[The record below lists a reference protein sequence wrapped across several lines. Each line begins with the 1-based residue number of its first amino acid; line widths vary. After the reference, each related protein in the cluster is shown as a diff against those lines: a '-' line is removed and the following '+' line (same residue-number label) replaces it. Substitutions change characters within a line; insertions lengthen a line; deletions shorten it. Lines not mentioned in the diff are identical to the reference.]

1 MFSVIAPRRLYRQAA
16 DQMRTL
22 IERGEFAV
30 GERLPAERELAE
42 MLRVSRP
49 TVREALIVLEVE
61 GFVNIRM
68 GSGVYICRRQVPA
81 TSVPPENI
89 EGPFE
94 LLRARSIV
102 ECAIAGEAA
111 RAARPDHIATLD
123 QNLRAMSEALD
134 DRPAALALDRG
145 FHTAVAAIISNATLE
160 RFVGEI
166 HDMRMTPYFEKL
178 AGYFEN
184 RDTWRSA
191 VEEHRAVRN
200 AIAAGD
206 PEGARAA
213 MRNHLELSQQRLS
226 QSFAEE
232 QDKIS
237 SAKRGPAAAR

>member
-22 IERGEFAV
+22 IEQGQFAV
-30 GERLPAERELAE
+30 GDRLPAERELAE

-68 GSGVYICRRQVPA
+68 GSGVYVCRRQAP
-81 TSVPPENI
+81 SNPIPSENI

-102 ECAIAGEAA
+102 ECAIAEEAA
-111 RAARPDHIATLD
+111 RAARPDHIAALD
-123 QNLRAMSEALD
+123 QNLRAMSDALD
-134 DRPAALALDRG
+134 DRPTALALDRG
-145 FHTAVAAIISNATLE
+145 FHTAVASIVSNATLE

-184 RDTWRSA
+184 RDTWHSA
-191 VEEHRAVRN
+191 LEEHRAIRN
-200 AIAAGD
+200 AIAAGE
-206 PEGARAA
+206 PESARAA

-232 QDKIS
+232 QDKTS
-237 SAKRGPAAAR
+237 PAKRGPAAAR